1 MIAQAKALNK
11 KVMMGCMNETEIGS
25 YAIAQFLPLLDY
37 VDMDGPL
44 LLDVPPLKLLGYHE
58 GNVSIMR

>member
-1 MIAQAKALNK
+1 MIKAAKVLGK
-11 KVMMGCMNETEIGS
+11 KVMMGCMNETEPGS

-44 LLDVPPLKLLGYHE
+44 LLDIPPLKRLRYDYGKVEL
-58 GNVSIMR
+58 V

>member
-1 MIAQAKALNK
+1 
-11 KVMMGCMNETEIGS
+11 MNETEIGS

-44 LLDVPPLKLLGYHE
+44 LLDIPELKQLKYNDGL
-58 GNVSIMR
+58 VTLI

>member
-1 MIAQAKALNK
+1 
-11 KVMMGCMNETEIGS
+11 MMGCMSETEIGS

-44 LLDVPPLKLLGYHE
+44 LLNIPPLKLLQYENGR
-58 GNVSIMR
+58 VSFL